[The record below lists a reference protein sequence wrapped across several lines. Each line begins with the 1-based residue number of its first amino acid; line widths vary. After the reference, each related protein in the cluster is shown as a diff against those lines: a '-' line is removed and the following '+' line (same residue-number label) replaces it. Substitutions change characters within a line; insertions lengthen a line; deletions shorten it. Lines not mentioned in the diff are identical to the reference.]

1 MRESLREQDSF
12 VVWRSYRQDPCNQTL
27 TMAGRMSQKPHTFA
41 PKGKI
46 EMTISTESMDGDIT
60 RVLLDGRLD
69 IQGAAAI
76 DLKMNV
82 LAGSSKFLLI
92 DLRNVSF
99 VGSMGLRSIVVPAQ
113 AVRRRGGK
121 VALFGPVP
129 MVEEV
134 LKTSNIESLIPIFHD
149 LDSAV
154 ASLC

>member
-1 MRESLREQDSF
+1 
-12 VVWRSYRQDPCNQTL
+12 
-27 TMAGRMSQKPHTFA
+27 
-41 PKGKI
+41 
-46 EMTISTESMDGDIT
+46 MTISTESMEGDIT

-76 DLKMNV
+76 DLRMNV
-82 LAGSSKFLLI
+82 LAGSSKFLLV
-92 DLRNVSF
+92 DLSNVSF
-99 VGSMGLRSIVVPAQ
+99 LGSMGLRSIIVPAQ

-134 LKTSNIESLIPIFHD
+134 LRASNIHEIIPIFHD
-149 LDSAV
+149 LDAAV

>member
-1 MRESLREQDSF
+1 
-12 VVWRSYRQDPCNQTL
+12 
-27 TMAGRMSQKPHTFA
+27 
-41 PKGKI
+41 
-46 EMTISTESMDGDIT
+46 MTISTESIEGGIT

-82 LAGSSKFLLI
+82 LAGSSKFLLV
-92 DLRNVSF
+92 DLTNVSF
-99 VGSMGLRSIVVPAQ
+99 LGSMGLRSIVVPAQ

-134 LKTSNIESLIPIFHD
+134 LKASNIHEIIPIFHD
-149 LDSAV
+149 LDAAV
-154 ASLC
+154 ASLS

>member
-1 MRESLREQDSF
+1 
-12 VVWRSYRQDPCNQTL
+12 
-27 TMAGRMSQKPHTFA
+27 
-41 PKGKI
+41 
-46 EMTISTESMDGDIT
+46 MTISTESMEGGIT

-99 VGSMGLRSIVVPAQ
+99 LGSMGLRSIIIPAQ
-113 AVRRRGGK
+113 AVRRREGK

-134 LKTSNIESLIPIFHD
+134 LKASNIHEIIPIFHD
-149 LDSAV
+149 LDAAV
-154 ASLC
+154 AALS

>member
-1 MRESLREQDSF
+1 MGGYDERDPGESTTYAFEMERK
-12 VVWRSYRQDPCNQTL
+12 T
-27 TMAGRMSQKPHTFA
+27 A
-41 PKGKI
+41 
-46 EMTISTESMDGDIT
+46 MTISTEAMDGDIT

-82 LAGSSKFLLI
+82 IAGSSKFLLI
-92 DLRNVSF
+92 DLRNVTF
-99 VGSMGLRSIVVPAQ
+99 LGSMGLRSILVPAQ

-129 MVEEV
+129 LVEEV
-134 LKTSNIESLIPIFHD
+134 LKTSNIESIIPVFHD

-154 ASLC
+154 AALR

>member
-1 MRESLREQDSF
+1 
-12 VVWRSYRQDPCNQTL
+12 
-27 TMAGRMSQKPHTFA
+27 
-41 PKGKI
+41 
-46 EMTISTESMDGDIT
+46 MTISTESMDGDIT

-82 LAGSSKFLLI
+82 LAGSAKFLLI
-92 DLRNVSF
+92 DLRSVSF
-99 VGSMGLRSIVVPAQ
+99 VGSMGLRSILVPAQ

-134 LKTSNIESLIPIFHD
+134 LKSSNIESLIPIFHD
-149 LDSAV
+149 LNSAV
-154 ASLC
+154 ASLG